1 MLPPMYSYVD
11 GLEYREAQR
20 ISNERFSDD
29 LSVNLPAQYYDRT
42 KVLSLESGGFSFW
55 RVMACHADRSEWD
68 S

>member
-11 GLEYREAQR
+11 GLEYREAER

-29 LSVNLPAQYYDRT
+29 LSNNLPAGYQDPI
-42 KVLSLESGGFSFW
+42 KVFSLESGGFSFW
-55 RVMACHADRSEWD
+55 RVMACHAHRREWD